1 MVHLNAVSMNGGAGM
16 VNLSSFIV
24 RKSGRKENS
33 YYIDYQG
40 LYTAGDIARIT
51 GLETAAVT
59 MIYIHH
65 GAEYDGS
72 QQVYYFGSIESAKN
86 AVNEIFSNVRPE
98 LKGKVLHLTEAEVEY
113 IRRALINEGS
123 NTIYLKSKIKDEI
136 FRKLNE

>member
-1 MVHLNAVSMNGGAGM
+1 M
-16 VNLSSFIV
+16 VNLSSFVV
-24 RKSGRKENS
+24 RKSGRKDNS
-33 YYIDYQG
+33 YYIDYTG
-40 LYTAGDIARIT
+40 IYKTSDIARVT

-72 QQVYYFGSIESAKN
+72 QEVYYFGSTESAKN
-86 AVNEIFSNVRPE
+86 AINEIFSNVRAE
-98 LKGKVLHLTEAEVEY
+98 LKGKVLYLTEAEVEY

-136 FRKLNE
+136 FKKLNE

>member
-1 MVHLNAVSMNGGAGM
+1 M
-16 VNLSSFIV
+16 VNLSGFVV

-33 YYIDYQG
+33 YYIDYSG
-40 LYTAGDIARIT
+40 LYKTSDIARIT

-65 GAEYDGS
+65 GAEYDGL
-72 QQVYYFGSIESAKN
+72 QEVYYFSSIEAAKSAV
-86 AVNEIFSNVRPE
+86 AEVFSNVPPE
-98 LKGKVLHLTEAEVEY
+98 LKGKVLYLTEAEVEY

-136 FRKLNE
+136 FKKLNE

>member
-1 MVHLNAVSMNGGAGM
+1 M
-16 VNLSSFIV
+16 VNLSNFIV
-24 RKSGRKENS
+24 RKSGRKENC

-40 LYTAGDIARIT
+40 LYKTSDIARIT
-51 GLETAAVT
+51 GLETPAVT

-72 QQVYYFGSIESAKN
+72 QEVYYFSSVEAAKN
-86 AVNEIFSNVRPE
+86 AVNEVFSNVRAE
-98 LKGKVLHLTEAEVEY
+98 LKGKVLYLTEAEVEY

-123 NTIYLKSKIKDEI
+123 NTISLKSKIKDEI

>member
-1 MVHLNAVSMNGGAGM
+1 MGVPDM

-33 YYIDYQG
+33 YYIDYTG
-40 LYTAGDIARIT
+40 YYKTSDIARIT

-65 GAEYDGS
+65 GAEYDGE
-72 QQVYYFGSIESAKN
+72 QQVYYFGSLEAAKSAI
-86 AVNEIFSNVRPE
+86 AEIFSNVRPE
-98 LKGKVLHLTEAEVEY
+98 LKGKVLYLTEAEVEY

-123 NTIYLKSKIKDEI
+123 NTIYLKSRIKDEI
-136 FRKLNE
+136 FKKLNE